1 MIRSY
6 SLLLFFAL
14 LPLSTFAQV
23 EETAR
28 AERAL
33 APNLVA
39 LSDGRIVRLLGID
52 APADGSVSA
61 ADCRSHLQELVG
73 GKDLRLLADSTFADD
88 GSDTIVRYLY
98 LDSILVNSRMI
109 ADGYAVDLP
118 INHAKRDEFRS
129 VSAGRIQN
137 AGTRAAGSPDHTSGT
152 TESSSSTSVQCS
164 ATTKKGSRCKRMTTN
179 SSGLCWQHE

>member
-61 ADCRSHLQELVG
+61 ADCRALAERSLALESAAEVRALAAEL
-73 GKDLRLLADSTFADD
+73 L
-88 GSDTIVRYLY
+88 
-98 LDSILVNSRMI
+98 NSGEAR
-109 ADGYAVDLP
+109 
-118 INHAKRDEFRS
+118 
-129 VSAGRIQN
+129 
-137 AGTRAAGSPDHTSGT
+137 
-152 TESSSSTSVQCS
+152 
-164 ATTKKGSRCKRMTTN
+164 
-179 SSGLCWQHE
+179 